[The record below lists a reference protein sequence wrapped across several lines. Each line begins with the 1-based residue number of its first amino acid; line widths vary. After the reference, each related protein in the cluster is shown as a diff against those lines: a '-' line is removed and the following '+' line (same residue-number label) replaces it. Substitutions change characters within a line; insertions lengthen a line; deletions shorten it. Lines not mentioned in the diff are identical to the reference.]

1 MVIWTVGVLFG
12 HIEVY
17 EEPVP
22 RRKKIPHCAF
32 ELETGEEN
40 TIVNESF

>member
-12 HIEVY
+12 HIEIY

-22 RRKKIPHCAF
+22 RRKKIPHCAV